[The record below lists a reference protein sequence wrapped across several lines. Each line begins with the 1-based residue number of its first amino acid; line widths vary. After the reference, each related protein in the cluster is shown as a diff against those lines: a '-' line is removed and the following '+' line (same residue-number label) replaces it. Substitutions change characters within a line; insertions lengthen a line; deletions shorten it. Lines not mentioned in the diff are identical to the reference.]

1 MISVGNMHRIPAL
14 ALSLALVACS
24 GAVPDAVDA
33 AVVVPVPVDAAV
45 LVDAELAA
53 RACTETRWY
62 RDDDGDGFGAFD
74 ASGYD
79 AGAVQYACAQPAGF
93 VAEVGDCDDADARAH
108 PGQTETFATPR
119 PSGSFDFDCN
129 GI

>member
-1 MISVGNMHRIPAL
+1 MHRIAVV
-14 ALSLALVACS
+14 LALVACS
-24 GAVPDAVDA
+24 GAVPYAGDA
-33 AVVVPVPVDAAV
+33 AVPVDAAAPADAAV
-45 LVDAELAA
+45 PVADAELAA
-53 RACTETRWY
+53 RACTEVRWY

-79 AGAVQYACAQPAGF
+79 AGAVQYACTQPAGF